1 MDLTFQFIMPL
12 YTGLLISTKRN
23 FEASAS
29 SEIHFALTEKLGIE
43 RSSINVKN
51 TGISG
56 LITVKI
62 KDNDILKVT
71 NQLKELEKDTA
82 FYMHCLKI
90 KPIQLVFK
98 YENDISIFGKQVTD
112 HFITDE
118 ITTTYKVEVEKRHSK
133 LRSIDIIEQVAKVIP
148 NPVNL
153 DNPQWIL
160 LIEIISDKIGI
171 SRISPDVIFSTGQ
184 AFDQQKKEVEN
195 WFLN

>member
-1 MDLTFQFIMPL
+1 MPL
-12 YTGLLISTKRN
+12 YPGLLISTKRN

-29 SEIHFALTEKLGIE
+29 SEIHYALTEKLGIE
-43 RSSINVKN
+43 RSAIHVKN

-62 KDNDILKVT
+62 KGNDILEVT
-71 NQLKELEKDTA
+71 SKLKELEKEKETT
-82 FYMHCLKI
+82 FFMHCLKI
-90 KPIQLVFK
+90 KPIQFVFK
-98 YENDISIFGKQVTD
+98 YENDITIFGNQVTD

-118 ITTTYKVEVEKRHSK
+118 VSTTYKVEVEKRHSK
-133 LRSIDIIEQVAKVIP
+133 LKSIDIIEQIAKVIP

-153 DNPQWIL
+153 DNPEWIL
-160 LIEIISDKIGI
+160 LIEIISDRIGM
-171 SRISPDVIFSTGQ
+171 SRITPNMIFSTGQ